1 MKKSIQ
7 TMLLPVLMVL
17 LVASC
22 KKDERMIYFEG
33 GTAPTLTASTAN
45 VTLTP
50 DRDAETAIIFNWSNP
65 NFRFTTGVSSHD
77 VQYALE
83 MDRVS
88 GFNSPNMRE
97 ITLTSDLARRFTVL
111 ELNSFLGNVMELPL
125 EQNVQVFVRVVAFL
139 RAEGVTNRVGAVTS
153 NVVTFNTRPYAPPP
167 LVEPPTD
174 GTLWATGNA
183 FAAPDWQNPLL
194 PPFVNDQAF
203 RRVTNTLY
211 EAELNFTRPG
221 AFKLIQTN
229 GVWGTQ
235 YHKVDGDAFG
245 GTFRKRDADPA
256 FDGPTEPGRYRMTVN
271 FQTGRFT
278 LVKL

>member
-1 MKKSIQ
+1 MQIA
-7 TMLLPVLMVL
+7 LLPLLMVLMV
-17 LVASC
+17 AGC
-22 KKDERMIYFEG
+22 KKDENKVFFEG
-33 GTAPTLTASTAN
+33 GTAPALSASATN
-45 VTLTP
+45 VPLSP
-50 DRDAETAIIFNWSNP
+50 DRNSETAIIFNWTNP
-65 NFRFTTGVSSHD
+65 NFRFTTGISSHN
-77 VQYALE
+77 VEYALE
-83 MDRVS
+83 MDRNS
-88 GFNSPNMRE
+88 SFNSPNMRE
-97 ITLTSDLARRFTVL
+97 ITLTSDLSRRFTVL

-125 EQNVQVFVRVVAFL
+125 DANVQVFVRVVAFL
-139 RAEGVTNRVGAVTS
+139 RAEGVTTRVGALTS
-153 NVVTFNTRPYAPPP
+153 NVVSFNTRPYAPPP

-174 GTLWATGNA
+174 GTLWATGDA

-235 YHKVDGDAFG
+235 YHRVDGDAFG

-256 FDGPTEPGRYRMTVN
+256 FLGPADPGRYRMTVN